1 MGTRTRRGL
10 ARGRI
15 KNGGIGVA
23 LATTAVLLGAT
34 ACGTNAAA
42 SGSATGAAAS
52 GAGARTATH
61 ATHTPQVTQ
70 AAPASST
77 SPAASAS
84 APASRPAG
92 PPMLLDTI
100 TPQTGTTVGVAMP
113 VSVTFTDPVAP
124 SARAGIEKQLK
135 LSTSV
140 PVNGAWHWFGDQR
153 VDWRPASYWPSGT
166 KVTVDAELA
175 GVTDGHGRYGTH
187 AYHHSFTVGS
197 DTEATVSAS
206 GHTMK
211 VTRDGRT
218 VRTMSIDAGSKDWPS
233 WDGTMAVMGKAK
245 TVRMTSCSVHI
256 TCDKKDP
263 DFYDL
268 TLPWDVQLTASGTYL
283 HYSTGDPTPGHSS
296 GSHGCV
302 HLSLADAKW
311 FYNFVEQ
318 GDPVTIT
325 GSPRGNAAADN
336 GYADFNLTWTQWLA
350 QSATGAHVTAVTL

>member
-1 MGTRTRRGL
+1 MGTRTRRGT
-10 ARGRI
+10 ARGFATSRI
-15 KNGGIGVA
+15 KSGGIGIA
-23 LATTAVLLGAT
+23 LAATAALLGAT
-34 ACGTNAAA
+34 ACGASASA
-42 SGSATGAAAS
+42 SGSATGAAS
-52 GAGARTATH
+52 GAGAGTATH
-61 ATHTPQVTQ
+61 AAH
-70 AAPASST
+70 AAH
-77 SPAASAS
+77 PAAAS
-84 APASRPAG
+84 PTPSRPAG

-100 TPQTGTTVGVAMP
+100 APRTGTTVGVAMP
-113 VSVTFTDPVAP
+113 VSVNFTDPVAP

-135 LSTSV
+135 LTTSV
-140 PVNGAWHWFGDQR
+140 PVHGAWHWFGDKR

-166 KVTVDAELA
+166 KVTLDAELT

-187 AYHHSFTVGS
+187 AYRHSFTVGS

-211 VTRDGRT
+211 VTRDGKT
-218 VRTMSIDAGSKDWPS
+218 VRTLPIDAGSKDWPS

-245 TVRMTSCSVHI
+245 TVRMTSCSVNI

-283 HYSTGDPTPGHSS
+283 HYSTGDPQPGHSS

-311 FYNFVEQ
+311 FYDYVKQ

-350 QSATGAHVTAVTL
+350 RSATGAHVTPVAL